1 MLNAINQQT
10 QRNIAQPRRGVTTIE
25 VGGPCRLGGI
35 YKFDFEDWWLER
47 PFSRQLKN

>member
-1 MLNAINQQT
+1 MLNAINQQM

-35 YKFDFEDWWLER
+35 YTFDFEDWWRER
-47 PFSRQLKN
+47 SVRRQGS